1 MLYPVIKGFV
11 RGVCKLIFFPKF
23 VYAERIPEEGA
34 VILAANHTSLWD
46 APVLVSGVKRSM
58 RTMAKKELFK
68 NKIFASL
75 LSMAG
80 AFPVDR
86 QKSDIGAIKTALKAL
101 KDGEIFTIFPSG
113 TRVKS
118 EDGAAAKAG
127 VALIASRSGA
137 PVIPVALRGG
147 YKPFHRV
154 TVIFGEPMYIGA
166 AEGVKPSGEE
176 LQAFADEIMK
186 QIESLGV

>member
-11 RGVCKLIFFPKF
+11 RCVCKLVFLTKF
-23 VYAERIPEEGA
+23 VHAERIPEEGA

-58 RTMAKKELFK
+58 RTMAKKELFE
-68 NKIFASL
+68 NKLLASL

-86 QKSDIGAIKTALKAL
+86 QKSDIGAIKTALKTL
-101 KDGEIFTIFPSG
+101 KDGEVFTIFPSG

-118 EDGAAAKAG
+118 EDDAAAKAG

-137 PVIPVALRGG
+137 PVIPVAIRGG

-154 TVIFGEPMYIGA
+154 TVTFGEPICIDT
-166 AEGVKPSGEE
+166 AEGKKPSGEE

>member
-11 RGVCKLIFFPKF
+11 YGVCKLLFRTKY
-23 VYAERIPEEGA
+23 VHTERIPEEGA

-58 RTMAKKELFK
+58 RTMAKKELFQ
-68 NKIFASL
+68 NKILASL

-86 QKSDIGAIKTALKAL
+86 QKSDIGAVKTALKAL

-147 YKPFHRV
+147 YKPFRRV
-154 TVIFGEPMYIGA
+154 TVIFGEPMQMET
-166 AEGVKPSGEE
+166 AEGTKPSGEE

-186 QIESLGV
+186 QIDSLGV